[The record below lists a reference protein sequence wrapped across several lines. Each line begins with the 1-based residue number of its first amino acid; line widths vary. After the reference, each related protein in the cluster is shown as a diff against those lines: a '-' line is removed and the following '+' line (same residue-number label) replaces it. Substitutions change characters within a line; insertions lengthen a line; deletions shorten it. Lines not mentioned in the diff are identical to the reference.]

1 MLNDGEKGVVI
12 QRDKVTYAVAPHL
25 VCGLADPQTLRKIA
39 DVAERHNLTIKVTSE
54 QRIAIIGVRAE
65 MVDTI
70 WAELG
75 MPHGHVVG
83 NTVRGVKACPGT
95 DFCKRG
101 QQDSLK
107 MGRMLD
113 ERYHGKPLP
122 GKMKFGVSGCTFQC
136 AETSFKDIGLVGRP
150 KGWTLI
156 VGGCGGARPRI
167 GEVIASDLT
176 TEQAL
181 AAVEKLVEFFRQH
194 SKPHERMARLVERLG
209 LPAVKAAAGVDS
221 PVAAAR

>member
-167 GEVIASDLT
+167 GEAIASDLT